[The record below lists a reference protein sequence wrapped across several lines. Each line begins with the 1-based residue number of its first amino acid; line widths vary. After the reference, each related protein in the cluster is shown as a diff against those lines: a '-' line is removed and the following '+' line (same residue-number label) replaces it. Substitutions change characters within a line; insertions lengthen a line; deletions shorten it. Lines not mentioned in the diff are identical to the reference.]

1 MTEIE
6 KIRQAISILE
16 CMAIDLTGCIGGLSK
31 KNPLEDV
38 CRQRI
43 EAINTAQSALREKLE
58 RSENDG
64 WISVEERLPEKNA
77 FVLCFCRNS
86 IYDVFRFDYTD
97 RSWISKG
104 RDERYF
110 ESFVTHWQPLP
121 LPPKEESQCQP

>member
-1 MTEIE
+1 MAEIE

-58 RSENDG
+58 RSEG
-64 WISVEERLPEKNA
+64 CKGCKGQTPLI
-77 FVLCFCRNS
+77 
-86 IYDVFRFDYTD
+86 FRYCPMCG
-97 RSWISKG
+97 RSLNGKG
-104 RDERYF
+104 E
-110 ESFVTHWQPLP
+110 
-121 LPPKEESQCQP
+121 